1 MDFVRIN
8 FTPKRIKYILF
19 NIIKKKVFDN
29 NGIIF
34 GGFVRDM
41 IISDHYKSIYN
52 SRNDYDIHKFWNK
65 LYQPETAARALVAQD
80 MDIDDKTFTR
90 ICDQFYQES
99 ELAMQEELLEQKQ
112 LFPLSKKT
120 NSDKP
125 N

>member
-1 MDFVRIN
+1 MSHDSNDTLNEDLVDELNNAMEKAIN
-8 FTPKRIKYILF
+8 RVIQNHEDLDPRVEILTVLLSF
-19 NIIKKKVFDN
+19 A
-29 NGIIF
+29 
-34 GGFVRDM
+34 
-41 IISDHYKSIYN
+41 S
-52 SRNDYDIHKFWNK
+52 
-65 LYQPETAARALVAQD
+65 QVAQD